1 MSIPTISGINSSTI
15 SRMYSSGSTGNGH
28 RYTLT
33 ENGRY
38 NAIKEL
44 ETKLS
49 KGEITENE
57 FNQKKAAINSA
68 PRVVFVDKEGINHK
82 GEIGAENAEKSKGEN
97 SDTNK
102 AIKKLKEQFASGQI
116 SPFEYRANMYM
127 MTNPITMEAKP
138 TGQKLSILA

>member
-68 PRVVFVDKEGINHK
+68 PRVVFVDTSGINHK
-82 GEIGAENAEKSKGEN
+82 GEFAAEDAEKSNESGK
-97 SDTNK
+97 NK
-102 AIKKLKEQFASGQI
+102 EIKKLQKQFETGEI